1 MDKNNIVDL
10 AIWIN
15 GNEKLKTELGRLVSK
30 LEAEKAMLEGEASRF
45 HRKKVGAGEY
55 WYRSGG
61 GNGRWKYVCT
71 GKSNPLRD
79 IEKKIGAVRKKEE
92 RVREGVNRGVIKP
105 LGRHLL
111 IDLDRFKPSDGEVIS
126 SLELYEALK
135 ELKK

>member
-1 MDKNNIVDL
+1 VEL

-15 GNEKLKTELGRLVSK
+15 GNEKLKTELNILVSQ
-30 LEAEKAMLEGEASRF
+30 LEMEKRMLEDEASRF
-45 HRKKVGAGEY
+45 HKKKVGSGEY
-55 WYRSGG
+55 WYKSGG
-61 GNGRWKYVCT
+61 GSGRWKYVCAA
-71 GKSNPLRD
+71 KKNPARD
-79 IEKKIGAVRKKEE
+79 IEKRIEAIRRKEE
-92 RVREGVNRGVIKP
+92 RVREGANSGVVKP